1 MASPLDTLP
10 SSPSETI
17 EILKIEMDTPFW
29 EKRLIHLMKLAA
41 DGDKNVW
48 ALIYQLVREA
58 DSGRLSWGYHKVIL
72 SGMVYILSYVGD
84 SKSYRILMN
93 YVKSLD
99 RTIPIGAIELIAD
112 MIATFK
118 ELDIE
123 EIFQIANHTDEL
135 KSAFGVMALTKLA
148 LENRLDEDQ
157 KARTREFL
165 TTYKNRKYYLDGI
178 VEMTLEY
185 LEEPKEESADL
196 LSQLDGMF

>member
-1 MASPLDTLP
+1 MAPTLDTLP
-10 SSPSETI
+10 SSPTETI
-17 EILKIEMDTPFW
+17 EILKTEMDTPFW
-29 EKRLIHLMKLAA
+29 EKRLIQLMKSAA
-41 DGDKNVW
+41 EGDKNVW

-58 DSGRLSWGYHKVIL
+58 DSGRLSWGYHKSIL

-99 RTIPIGAIELIAD
+99 RTVPIGAIELIAD

-118 ELDIE
+118 ELDVE
-123 EIFQIANHTDEL
+123 EVFQIANHIDEL

-148 LENRLDEDQ
+148 LENRLAEEQ
-157 KARTREFL
+157 KVRTREFL
-165 TTYKNRKYYLDGI
+165 STYKNRKYYLDGI
-178 VEMTLEY
+178 IETTLEY
-185 LEEPKEESADL
+185 LEEPKEESSDL

>member
-1 MASPLDTLP
+1 
-10 SSPSETI
+10 
-17 EILKIEMDTPFW
+17 MDTPFW